1 MADFNRL
8 TETYDLKVN
17 YILHPEAIL
26 MGNEAKVLIK
36 TELTV
41 NDRVCDLKLL
51 KNTKIK
57 LTTTSFIDNIP
68 VTKTFENFEIKNEE
82 IELVF

>member
-1 MADFNRL
+1 
-8 TETYDLKVN
+8 
-17 YILHPEAIL
+17 
-26 MGNEAKVLIK
+26 LIK
-36 TELTV
+36 TNLTV
-41 NDRVCDLKLL
+41 NDRPCDLRLL

-68 VTKTFENFEIKNEE
+68 VTKTFENLEIKNEE

>member
-1 MADFNRL
+1 
-8 TETYDLKVN
+8 
-17 YILHPEAIL
+17 
-26 MGNEAKVLIK
+26 MGNEAKILIK
-36 TELTV
+36 THLTV
-41 NDRVCDLKLL
+41 NDRPCDLKYL

-68 VTKTFENFEIKNEE
+68 VSKTFENLEIKNEE

>member
-8 TETYDLKVN
+8 TETYDLKCS
-17 YILHPEAIL
+17 YILHPESLL
-26 MGNEAKVLIK
+26 MGNEAKILIK
-36 TELTV
+36 THLTV
-41 NDRVCDLKLL
+41 NDRPCDLKLL

-68 VTKTFENFEIKNEE
+68 VTKTFENFEI
-82 IELVF
+82 